1 MFSDHRLPHLPLGVL
16 ATRLPGAAGV
26 LRRCGL
32 AACDD
37 PQRPLSEAAI
47 ACDVAF
53 PAILGALQDL
63 ARAARAASGWP
74 TEELIAHIVGRYH
87 QCHRSDLAL
96 LRALAQDLEG
106 ASCAGP
112 GCCEGVGGLIRAL
125 GFSLEEHMLKEE
137 LRVFPL
143 MRLGRSD
150 RLSDWFE
157 LLEREHEDT
166 VHFLLRLEALTD
178 GFRPPGAEPGL
189 RIRFY
194 GELER
199 FSEEIVAHVFLEEQ
213 VLFPRF
219 QA

>member
-1 MFSDHRLPHLPLGVL
+1 MFSDHRLPDLPLGVL

-37 PQRPLSEAAI
+37 PQRPLAEAATE
-47 ACDVAF
+47 CGVAL

-63 ARAARAASGWP
+63 AEAARSASAWS
-74 TEELIAHIVGRYH
+74 TDDLIAHIRGRYH
-87 QCHRSDLAL
+87 QCHRSDLVM
-96 LRALAQDLEG
+96 LRALAQELEG
-106 ASCAGP
+106 AACARSSRS
-112 GCCEGVGGLIRAL
+112 EGVGELLSAL

-143 MRLGRSD
+143 MRLGRGD
-150 RLSDWFE
+150 RLSEWFD
-157 LLEREHEDT
+157 LLRREHDDT
-166 VHFLLRLEALTD
+166 VHFLMRLEAITG
-178 GFRPPGAEPGL
+178 GFRPPDGERGL
-189 RIRFY
+189 WIRFY